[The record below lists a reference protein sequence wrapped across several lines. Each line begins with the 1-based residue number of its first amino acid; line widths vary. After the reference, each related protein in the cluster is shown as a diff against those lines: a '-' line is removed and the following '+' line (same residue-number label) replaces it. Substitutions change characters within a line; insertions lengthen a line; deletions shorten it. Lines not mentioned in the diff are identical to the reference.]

1 MRVIAIIFIIFLIF
15 IAVQVYYYLT
25 IYKKNEKAIKK
36 IESFQASLT
45 DIEKNKYTL
54 DDSSLELLLEEYN
67 NLQNNR

>member
-1 MRVIAIIFIIFLIF
+1 MRVIAIILIIFLIF

-25 IYKKNEKAIKK
+25 IYKKNEKTIKK

>member
-15 IAVQVYYYLT
+15 IAVQVYYYLN
-25 IYKKNEKAIKK
+25 IYKKNEKTIKK
-36 IESFQASLT
+36 IESFQDSLT

-67 NLQNNR
+67 NLKNNR